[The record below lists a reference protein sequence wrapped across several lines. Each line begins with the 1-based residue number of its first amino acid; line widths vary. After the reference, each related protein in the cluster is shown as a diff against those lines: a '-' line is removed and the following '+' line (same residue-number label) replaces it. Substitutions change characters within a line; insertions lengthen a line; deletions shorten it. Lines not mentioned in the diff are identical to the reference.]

1 MVFTFL
7 CFGRND
13 VHLQFLANSGDRK
26 QERAVFEQRH
36 EFNEHV
42 FLLDVPGA
50 LKSRVENSESA
61 GTGAHRV
68 GMGVSRTR
76 SAPVP
81 IRGSANRERF
91 PQMS

>member
-1 MVFTFL
+1 MLL
-7 CFGRND
+7 CQSNMAAATTSVVRSLSKGISSTNTLSSLMF
-13 VHLQFLANSGDRK
+13 
-26 QERAVFEQRH
+26 
-36 EFNEHV
+36 
-42 FLLDVPGA
+42 PGA
-50 LKSRVENSESA
+50 LKSRIENSESA

-81 IRGSANRERF
+81 IRGSANRERV